1 MRDISL
7 WIERHASFQPD
18 KPAIRF
24 AGETLSYSGLAG
36 RVDKMAWV
44 LASAFGARRGD
55 RIAWLGF
62 NHPDLL
68 VLMFAAAR
76 LGMIVVPLNWRLA
89 APEHAFILRN
99 AGAKA
104 AIGHKQL
111 LAALSEDDY
120 PDGCRRVAVDG
131 PLDGA
136 DTLDDLIAAAGPAP
150 DRSGRA
156 EDPLLLVY
164 TSGTTGR
171 PKGAVLTQ
179 SAIAWNAINA
189 IHMHDMTSHDHV
201 LTVLPM
207 FHVGGLNIQTTPA
220 LHLGATVTLHEKF
233 DPAAFLKAVDD
244 DRPTLSVLVPA
255 TIAAVAGHAD
265 WAKTDLSS
273 LRALA
278 TGSMIV
284 PDELIAAFHARSVP
298 VIQVYGSSETAPIA
312 IYQRIN
318 KAYATVGSMGQ
329 VGLHT
334 EVRIVDTADNDLG
347 PGVAGEI
354 LVRGPHVASG
364 YWNDPDATA
373 KAFTE
378 GWFRTGDVAEY
389 DENGDYW
396 FRDRIKN
403 VIISGGENIYPAE
416 AERLLRE
423 IDGVAECCVVGR
435 PDPRWGAVP
444 VAVIVAADATVSRET
459 IAAHF
464 EGKLARYK
472 HPRDVVFVAELPK
485 NAMGKV
491 RIDEVSRIAAEAT
504 NAPA

>member
-7 WIERHASFQPD
+7 WIERHAGFQPD

-24 AGETLSYSGLAG
+24 SGETLTYSGLAA
-36 RVDKMAWV
+36 RIDRMAAV
-44 LASAFGARRGD
+44 LDGEIGARRGD
-55 RIAWLGF
+55 RIAWIGF
-62 NHPDLL
+62 NHPDLI
-68 VLMFAAAR
+68 VLLFAAAR
-76 LGMIVVPLNWRLA
+76 LGLIVVPLNWRLA
-89 APEHAFILRN
+89 APEHAFIVNN
-99 AGAKA
+99 AGVKA
-104 AIGHKQL
+104 VIAHRQFL
-111 LAALSEDDY
+111 EALAGETLPEA
-120 PDGCRRVAVDG
+120 CRRVVVDG
-131 PLDGA
+131 PLEGA
-136 DTLDDLIAAAGPAP
+136 DTLGDLIAAAGAAP
-150 DRSGRA
+150 DRAGDF

-179 SAIAWNAINA
+179 SAIAWNAVNS
-189 IHMHDMTSHDHV
+189 IHMHDMTAHDRV

-220 LHLGATVTLHEKF
+220 LHLGASVTLHDRFE
-233 DPAAFLKAVDD
+233 PGAFLKAVEEE
-244 DRPTLSVLVPA
+244 RPTLSVLVPA
-255 TIAAVAGHAD
+255 TIAAVAGHPD
-265 WAKTDLSS
+265 WARTDLTS
-273 LRALA
+273 LRAMA

-284 PDELIAAFHARSVP
+284 PSELIACFHQRGIP

-312 IYQRIN
+312 VYQRID
-318 KAYATVGSMGQ
+318 KAQSTVGSMGR

-334 EVRIVDTADNDLG
+334 EVRIVDSDDKDLP
-347 PGVAGEI
+347 PGVPGEI
-354 LVRGPHVASG
+354 LVRGPHVAAG
-364 YWNDPDATA
+364 YWNDPEATA
-373 KAFTE
+373 NSFSD

-423 IDGVAECCVVGR
+423 IDGVADCCIVGR
-435 PDPRWGAVP
+435 PDRRWGAVP
-444 VAVIVAADATVSRET
+444 VAVVVASKDSVTREG
-459 IAAHF
+459 IARHF
-464 EGKLARYK
+464 EGRLARFK

-491 RIDEVSRIAAEAT
+491 RIDEVSRIVAEAT